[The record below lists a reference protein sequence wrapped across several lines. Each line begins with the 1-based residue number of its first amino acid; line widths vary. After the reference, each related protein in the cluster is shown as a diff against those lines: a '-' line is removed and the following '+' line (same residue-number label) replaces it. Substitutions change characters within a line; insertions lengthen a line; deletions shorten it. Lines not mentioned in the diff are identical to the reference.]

1 MITLCYGLRRGAWLG
16 LLWLGGCASG
26 VGVQQG
32 LPGEQRAS
40 IRQEDSTTTV
50 KVQPLFRVEGQW
62 VHPQDDASRLNR
74 AGLVDWRSGD
84 RPRAIERWQRAAQIA
99 PQDAAVQN
107 NLGYALMTMGE
118 LEQAWPALRAAFA
131 ADPNNLKTRANIQAF
146 GRAWRARCA
155 ERGDCHGRIAPS
167 AAAISSGRHVDSV
180 SHQPIQAD

>member
-1 MITLCYGLRRGAWLG
+1 MMITLGYGLRRGAWLG

-26 VGVQQG
+26 V
-32 LPGEQRAS
+32 
-40 IRQEDSTTTV
+40 D
-50 KVQPLFRVEGQW
+50 VQPLFRVEGQW
-62 VHPQDDASRLNR
+62 VRPQDDAGQLNR
-74 AGLVDWRSGD
+74 AGLADWRAGD

-99 PQDAAVQN
+99 PRDAAVQN

-131 ADPNNLKTRANIQAF
+131 ADPNNSKTRANIQAF
-146 GRAWRARCA
+146 GRAWHARCA

-180 SHQPIQAD
+180 FHQPIQPD